1 MSEGNGANSGIPNA
15 DSENVLDDLMQNNV
29 QFDEDEKPKTET
41 ITNDDDQHSDI
52 SDNEE
57 NSDSDGSDGR
67 LDGSDSDMEEE
78 RNKVDKNDSK
88 SSEKS
93 QKSELKENEEDH
105 SDISEDEDENI
116 TKKDTKEENSKSN
129 SVKKEKEDSG
139 SESDAEEEV
148 EKKPSVA
155 SRITRPPQQTETQP
169 EVKKKKGKS
178 YDYATKL
185 NYLFRDAR
193 FFLVKSSV
201 SENVDLSKVRG
212 VWSTPPANEGRFNKA
227 FRESR
232 NVIMIYSVKESGR
245 FCGFARL
252 ASESRRDGPPVPW
265 LLPPGLSAKA
275 LGGVFKIDW
284 ICREDLVFQKVGH
297 LYNPWNENKPVKIG
311 RDGQEIEPSVAENL
325 CKLFVT
331 DNGIDMTPIL
341 RRSKE
346 SARRQRSR
354 PESERSQDIPNTRP
368 LAERARPTLPNRK
381 RPFQSRDGQYEDQHS
396 RPKNSRPNQRRD
408 FNPRGRGGGRGGHHQ
423 YGLQSSHRRA
433 EQQQR
438 NQASGG
444 SAPSRSYEEYLRS
457 MRGSSGGS
465 RSYQD
470 QVQDFLQDRRN
481 SNRDQHHRPSYDRS
495 VDEFIRRNNDD
506 KHRRSHSRR

>member
-1 MSEGNGANSGIPNA
+1 MG
-15 DSENVLDDLMQNNV
+15 
-29 QFDEDEKPKTET
+29 
-41 ITNDDDQHSDI
+41 
-52 SDNEE
+52 
-57 NSDSDGSDGR
+57 
-67 LDGSDSDMEEE
+67 EEE

-93 QKSELKENEEDH
+93 QKSEQKENEEDH
-105 SDISEDEDENI
+105 SDISEEDENI
-116 TKKDTKEENSKSN
+116 TKKDTKEENSKIN

-139 SESDAEEEV
+139 SESDAEEET

-201 SENVDLSKVRG
+201 AENVSLSKVRG

-284 ICREDLVFQKVGH
+284 ICKKDLSFQKVGH
-297 LYNPWNENKPVKIG
+297 LYNPWNDNKPVKIG

-331 DNGIDMTPIL
+331 DAGIDMTPIL

-354 PESERSQDIPNTRP
+354 PEEERSQDIPNTRP
-368 LAERARPTLPNRK
+368 LAERARPLLDNRK
-381 RPFQSRDGQYEDQHS
+381 RPYQRDGQYEQNS
-396 RPKNSRPNQRRD
+396 RPNKQSRPNQRRD
-408 FNPRGRGGGRGGHHQ
+408 FNPQMGGRRQPPFELHT
-423 YGLQSSHRRA
+423 SHRRA
-433 EQQQR
+433 QMQHQQLQQQQYQR
-438 NQASGG
+438 NQAS
-444 SAPSRSYEEYLRS
+444 APPAVSRSYEEYLRS
-457 MRGSSGGS
+457 TGRSSSS
-465 RSYQD
+465 RPQRSNQD
-470 QVQDFLQDRRN
+470 QDQDYGYDRRP
-481 SNRDQHHRPSYDRS
+481 NRDYQGRGSYDRS
-495 VDEFIRRNNDD
+495 VDEFIRRNNDN
-506 KHRRSHSRR
+506 R

>member
-1 MSEGNGANSGIPNA
+1 MSEKGQGDTSGIQTNTE
-15 DSENVLDDLMQNNV
+15 SENVLDDLMQNNV
-29 QFDEDEKPKTET
+29 QFDEDEKPKT
-41 ITNDDDQHSDI
+41 TNEANEDDKHSDI
-52 SDNEE
+52 SDNET
-57 NSDSDGSDGR
+57 SDSSD
-67 LDGSDSDMEEE
+67 
-78 RNKVDKNDSK
+78 DSK
-88 SSEKS
+88 SDDDEDKDDAKSEKS
-93 QKSELKENEEDH
+93 KEEKEKEDH

-116 TKKDTKEENSKSN
+116 TKNQEEKKSEDLKK
-129 SVKKEKEDSG
+129 SDKKKSESADSSEDEKKEK
-139 SESDAEEEV
+139 
-148 EKKPSVA
+148 KPTLA
-155 SRITRPPQQTETQP
+155 SRITRPPQQTSTTSP

-201 SENVDLSKVRG
+201 NENVDLSKVRG

-284 ICREDLVFQKVGH
+284 ICKKDLSFQKVGH
-297 LYNPWNENKPVKIG
+297 LYNPWNDNKPVKIG

-331 DNGIDMTPIL
+331 DAGIDMTPIL

-354 PESERSQDIPNTRP
+354 PEEERSQDIPNTRP
-368 LAERARPTLPNRK
+368 LAERARPLLDNRK
-381 RPFQSRDGQYEDQHS
+381 RPYQRDGQYEQNS
-396 RPKNSRPNQRRD
+396 RPNKQSRPNQRRD
-408 FNPRGRGGGRGGHHQ
+408 FNPQMGGRRQPPFELHT
-423 YGLQSSHRRA
+423 SHRRA
-433 EQQQR
+433 QMQLQQQQQQQYQR
-438 NQASGG
+438 NQAS
-444 SAPSRSYEEYLRS
+444 APPAVSRSYEEYLRS
-457 MRGSSGGS
+457 TGRSSSS
-465 RSYQD
+465 RPQRSNQD
-470 QVQDFLQDRRN
+470 QDQDYGYDRRP
-481 SNRDQHHRPSYDRS
+481 NRDYQGRGSYDRS
-495 VDEFIRRNNDD
+495 VDEFIRRNNDN
-506 KHRRSHSRR
+506 RRFRDRR

>member
-1 MSEGNGANSGIPNA
+1 MSEKGQGDTSGIQTNTE
-15 DSENVLDDLMQNNV
+15 SENVLDDLIQNNV
-29 QFDEDEKPKTET
+29 QFDEDEKPKT
-41 ITNDDDQHSDI
+41 TNEANEDDDKHSDI
-52 SDNEE
+52 SDNET
-57 NSDSDGSDGR
+57 SDSSD
-67 LDGSDSDMEEE
+67 
-78 RNKVDKNDSK
+78 DSK
-88 SSEKS
+88 SDDDEDKDDAKSEKS
-93 QKSELKENEEDH
+93 KEEKEKEDH

-116 TKKDTKEENSKSN
+116 TKNQEEKKSEDLKKSDKKKSESADNSSEDE
-129 SVKKEKEDSG
+129 KKEK
-139 SESDAEEEV
+139 
-148 EKKPSVA
+148 KPTLA
-155 SRITRPPQQTETQP
+155 SRITRPPQQTSTTSP

-284 ICREDLVFQKVGH
+284 ICKKDLTFQKVGH
-297 LYNPWNENKPVKIG
+297 LHNPWNDNKPVKIG
-311 RDGQEIEPSVAENL
+311 RDGQEIEPSIAENI
-325 CKLFVT
+325 CRLFVPDT
-331 DNGIDMTPIL
+331 AIDMTPIL

-354 PESERSQDIPNTRP
+354 PESERSQDIPNSRP
-368 LAERARPTLPNRK
+368 LAERARPFPENRK
-381 RPFQSRDGQYEDQHS
+381 RSFQREGQQQYEQHS
-396 RPKNSRPNQRRD
+396 RPKHSRL
-408 FNPRGRGGGRGGHHQ
+408 NPRKDYNPPPHRRQ
-423 YGLQSSHRRA
+423 QPFELQSHHRR
-433 EQQQR
+433 QQQQQQQQYHR
-438 NQASGG
+438 NQAP
-444 SAPSRSYEEYLRS
+444 APPTVSRSYEEYLRS
-457 MRGSSGGS
+457 MRPGASGSGSSRP
-465 RSYQD
+465 RSYQEQD
-470 QVQDFLQDRRN
+470 QDYLGYDRR
-481 SNRDQHHRPSYDRS
+481 SNQQHRPSYDRS

-506 KHRRSHSRR
+506 KHRRYRERR

>member
-1 MSEGNGANSGIPNA
+1 MG
-15 DSENVLDDLMQNNV
+15 
-29 QFDEDEKPKTET
+29 
-41 ITNDDDQHSDI
+41 
-52 SDNEE
+52 
-57 NSDSDGSDGR
+57 
-67 LDGSDSDMEEE
+67 EEE

-93 QKSELKENEEDH
+93 QKSEQKENEEDH
-105 SDISEDEDENI
+105 SDISEEDENI
-116 TKKDTKEENSKSN
+116 TKKDTKEENSKNN

-139 SESDAEEEV
+139 SESDAEEGT

-155 SRITRPPQQTETQP
+155 SRITRSPQQTETQP

-284 ICREDLVFQKVGH
+284 ICKKDLTFQKVGH
-297 LYNPWNENKPVKIG
+297 LHNPWNDNKPVKIG
-311 RDGQEIEPSVAENL
+311 RDGQEIEPSIAENI
-325 CKLFVT
+325 CRLFVPDT
-331 DNGIDMTPIL
+331 AIDMTPIL

-354 PESERSQDIPNTRP
+354 PESERSQDIPNSRP
-368 LAERARPTLPNRK
+368 LAERARPFPENRK
-381 RPFQSRDGQYEDQHS
+381 RSFQREGQQQYEQHS
-396 RPKNSRPNQRRD
+396 RPKHSRL
-408 FNPRGRGGGRGGHHQ
+408 NPRKDYNPPPHRRQ
-423 YGLQSSHRRA
+423 QPFELQSHHRR
-433 EQQQR
+433 QQQQQQQQYHR
-438 NQASGG
+438 NQQ
-444 SAPSRSYEEYLRS
+444 APA
-457 MRGSSGGS
+457 
-465 RSYQD
+465 Q
-470 QVQDFLQDRRN
+470 
-481 SNRDQHHRPSYDRS
+481 P
-495 VDEFIRRNNDD
+495 
-506 KHRRSHSRR
+506 